1 MNIKY
6 YAVVGLLLIISIMF
20 SPIIPNDSADTCGY
34 EAECDNSLGYVSFF
48 DKYIK

>member
-6 YAVVGLLLIISIMF
+6 YAVVGLLLIISIIF

-34 EAECDNSLGYVSFF
+34 EAECDDSLGYVSFF